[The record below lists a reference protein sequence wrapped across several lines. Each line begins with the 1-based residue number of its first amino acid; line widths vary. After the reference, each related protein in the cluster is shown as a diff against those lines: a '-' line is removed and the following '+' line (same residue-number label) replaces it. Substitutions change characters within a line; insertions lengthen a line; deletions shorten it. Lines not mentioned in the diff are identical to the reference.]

1 MTLRKRNVHVVKII
15 NTLVDQNLSEDGL
28 EMITLYSYL
37 VSISWTQ
44 GNKYKA
50 RNKNGTIT

>member
-1 MTLRKRNVHVVKII
+1 MTLRKRNVNVVKII

-28 EMITLYSYL
+28 EMTTLYSYL

-50 RNKNGTIT
+50 LNENGTIT